1 VTQLLGLADSVR
13 GVLGGATK
21 IVYAAD
27 WTEYGAHA
35 WNDGAEVR
43 FPLDPLFASPD
54 IDAVGIDYYP
64 PISDWRDGP
73 AHADLAEAR
82 SPYDVAY
89 LRRRLGEGEAFDWY
103 YANAAARLAQARTPI
118 TDGAYGKP
126 WIFRAKDL
134 VSWWSNPHVE
144 RVGGVEAGTTAWV
157 PQSKP
162 IWLTEIGIPAVDKGP
177 NGPNVFPDPK
187 SSESAFPPLSRAT
200 RDDLV
205 QARALEAILSRFD
218 PSLQG
223 FASASNPPSSEY
235 AGRMVDPANVYVWAW
250 DGRPYPAFP
259 DLGAVWADGANWETG
274 HWITG
279 RVEGVALDTLIA
291 GILDDFGLPA
301 GALPV
306 DGWLDGYVID
316 RPMSARAALEPLGRL
331 FGLDAVASA
340 GSVRWR
346 GRGGRAVLALDAG
359 DLVLPDREAA
369 LRLVRAH
376 ETELPHQVEV
386 GFVDGEVEYRRAA
399 VASRRLAGTSRRES
413 RADAPVVTRRA
424 EAQRLA
430 DAWLQDLWAGR
441 ETAEFGLSPRRI
453 EIEPGDVVSVPT
465 AAGPRLHRVVRIADG
480 PTRQVT
486 TRAVEPAIFETPG
499 APAPRRRKAP
509 PPVPGKPQVV
519 VLDLPAV
526 SGEPAALQLV
536 AVAAEPWPGAAAIWR
551 SDTGSSFRLHG
562 FVDLPAM
569 IGTTLTALPPGPLW
583 RFDPRSSLEI
593 RISKGAV
600 AAVPDEGALAGD
612 NLFAVRGADGRWEI
626 LAAAGAELIGER
638 TYRLSRLLRGLAGSE
653 PEAGRTVAAGA
664 LVVRLDEAV
673 TPLTASLAD
682 LNRPWIYRVG
692 PAGRDHAD
700 PAFVTF
706 TAAAAG
712 EALRP
717 FSPVRVTARREAGGT
732 RIAWIRRG
740 RRQADA
746 WEPVDVPLGEDAE
759 SYELDILQGAALK
772 RRVAVAA
779 PFYLY
784 PAAAELADFGGPQA
798 ALTLRVAQA
807 SAAVGRGFA
816 RTVTVPVL

>member
-1 VTQLLGLADSVR
+1 
-13 GVLGGATK
+13 
-21 IVYAAD
+21 
-27 WTEYGAHA
+27 
-35 WNDGAEVR
+35 
-43 FPLDPLFASPD
+43 
-54 IDAVGIDYYP
+54 
-64 PISDWRDGP
+64 
-73 AHADLAEAR
+73 
-82 SPYDVAY
+82 
-89 LRRRLGEGEAFDWY
+89 
-103 YANAAARLAQARTPI
+103 
-118 TDGAYGKP
+118 
-126 WIFRAKDL
+126 
-134 VSWWSNPHVE
+134 
-144 RVGGVEAGTTAWV
+144 
-157 PQSKP
+157 
-162 IWLTEIGIPAVDKGP
+162 
-177 NGPNVFPDPK
+177 
-187 SSESAFPPLSRAT
+187 
-200 RDDLV
+200 
-205 QARALEAILSRFD
+205 
-218 PSLQG
+218 
-223 FASASNPPSSEY
+223 
-235 AGRMVDPANVYVWAW
+235 
-250 DGRPYPAFP
+250 
-259 DLGAVWADGANWETG
+259 
-274 HWITG
+274 
-279 RVEGVALDTLIA
+279 
-291 GILDDFGLPA
+291 
-301 GALPV
+301 
-306 DGWLDGYVID
+306 
-316 RPMSARAALEPLGRL
+316 
-331 FGLDAVASA
+331 
-340 GSVRWR
+340 
-346 GRGGRAVLALDAG
+346 
-359 DLVLPDREAA
+359 
-369 LRLVRAH
+369 
-376 ETELPHQVEV
+376 
-386 GFVDGEVEYRRAA
+386 
-399 VASRRLAGTSRRES
+399 
-413 RADAPVVTRRA
+413 
-424 EAQRLA
+424 
-430 DAWLQDLWAGR
+430 
-441 ETAEFGLSPRRI
+441 
-453 EIEPGDVVSVPT
+453 VVSVPT

-499 APAPRRRKAP
+499 SPAPRRRKAP

-526 SGEPAALQLV
+526 SGEPTALQLV

-551 SDTGSSFRLHG
+551 SETGSSFRLHG

-746 WEPVDVPLGEDAE
+746 WEPVDVPFGEDAE
-759 SYELDILQGAALK
+759 SYELDILQGAVLK

-784 PAAAELADFGGPQA
+784 PAAAEVVDFGGPQA